1 MSHIR
6 LICGR
11 CGAYYP
17 AGMATLACADCNVP
31 LDVDY
36 MTGQGDGGTRAEWA
50 GYSIPLP
57 LHGGLSANSLG
68 EGGTPVV
75 ELPAVGRRLGLRSLH
90 GKLEFMSPTGSF
102 KDRGVAVMMAAALE
116 LGVAEVVE
124 DSSGNAGASVSAYAA
139 RAGIKAHVF
148 APATAPEAKVGQ
160 IRVYSA
166 EVHSIEGSRDDTTDA
181 AVAFYKAHGLV
192 YASHAWSPYFLEG
205 TKTFAY
211 EVAAH
216 FEGRAPDHIV
226 FPVGNGGLYLGAWK
240 GFRELRQAGHISV
253 APRLHAVQSRGVMP
267 LVAAFNG
274 EDWSKTSVRSTVAG
288 GIAVAAPARKL
299 QVLDALRDTGGV
311 AVAVD
316 DPEIL
321 EMQRLL
327 AAGEG
332 VFAEPTSAAAF
343 AGLERLVADGV
354 IGGDDLTLVAI
365 TGFGLKDEMPG

>member
-1 MSHIR
+1 MSHAR

-17 AGMATLACADCNVP
+17 VGMATLACADCNVP

-36 MTGQGDGGTRAEWA
+36 TAGQGDGGTRAQWA

-57 LHGGLSANSLG
+57 LHGGRSGNSLG
-68 EGGTPVV
+68 EGDTPVV
-75 ELPAVGRRLGLRSLH
+75 ELPAVGGRLGLKRLH

-102 KDRGVAVMMAAALE
+102 KDRGVAVMMAVALE

-160 IRVYSA
+160 IRVYGA
-166 EVHSIEGSRDDTTDA
+166 EVHSVEGSRDDTTDA
-181 AVAFYKAHGLV
+181 AVAFYKTHGLV

-211 EVAAH
+211 EVAAY
-216 FEGRAPDHIV
+216 FKGRAPDHIV

-253 APRLHAVQSRGVMP
+253 VPRLHAVQTRGVMP

-274 EDWSKTSVRSTVAG
+274 EDWSKTEVRKTVAG
-288 GIAVAAPARKL
+288 GIAVAAPARKW
-299 QVLDALRDTGGV
+299 QVLDALRDTAGV

-316 DPEIL
+316 DPEIVQ
-321 EMQRLL
+321 MQRLL
-327 AAGEG
+327 AEGEG

-365 TGFGLKDEMPG
+365 TGFGLKDEMPD